1 MINLGLLALSCILT
15 MIVFY
20 DAHKVGM
27 LHSNLWVLGTFLLPP
42 FVFPLYVIR
51 RSQVRHQGI
60 LSARQ
65 KREAQ
70 LREASRKRRETAEE
84 AKRKWEAER
93 FRAKMEN
100 PLRTAAEEKKK
111 YNEQHEMRLI
121 LDERMKQQQKLRE
134 RRMKLR
140 E

>member
-27 LHSNLWVLGTFLLPP
+27 QHSNLWVLGTFLLPP

-51 RSQVRHQGI
+51 RSQVRHQGM

-70 LREASRKRRETAEE
+70 LREASANVGKRQKKPNESGKQTASGPKWRIPLGLQPK
-84 AKRKWEAER
+84 KRKNTMSSTKCGLFWMNA
-93 FRAKMEN
+93 
-100 PLRTAAEEKKK
+100 
-111 YNEQHEMRLI
+111 
-121 LDERMKQQQKLRE
+121 
-134 RRMKLR
+134 
-140 E
+140 